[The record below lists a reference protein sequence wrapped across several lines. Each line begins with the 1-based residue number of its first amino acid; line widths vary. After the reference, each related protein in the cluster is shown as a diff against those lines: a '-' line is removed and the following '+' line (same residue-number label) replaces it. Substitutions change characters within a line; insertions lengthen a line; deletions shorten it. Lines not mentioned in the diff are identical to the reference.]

1 MGETKTLKNGKPIT
15 KISKE
20 TGFSRPTIYSIRHR
34 YLEKE

>member
-1 MGETKTLKNGKPIT
+1 MLKNGRPIT

-20 TGFSRPTIYSIRHR
+20 TEVSRPTIYSIKHR